1 MATGGG
7 LVSTDPDVPARPSRR
22 PRQSIAIVTAGV
34 LVLAAVVAAV
44 VANRSNDDD
53 HQTADLTV
61 TWGGSEAHPSCSYS
75 PQDHTVDAKLT
86 IDGTAPKP
94 EEVTV
99 TVTAYADENT
109 SVPVGSST
117 RRVHVAGSAHRTVRF
132 TIPVVR
138 SPQIG
143 EDGVAACARSVT
155 S

>member
-109 SVPVGSST
+109 SVPVGSSSRT
-117 RRVHVAGSAHRTVRF
+117 VHVEGTVHMELVL
-132 TIPVVR
+132 TISVEATPHV
-138 SPQIG
+138 G
-143 EDGVAACARSVT
+143 EDDETACRLATT